1 MSESTEH
8 VTVVPAEL
16 YDEMMA
22 DDAPGEPVAALRE
35 AAERKE
41 TVLRQLS

>member
-16 YDEMMA
+16 YDEMMD
-22 DDAPGEPVAALRE
+22 DDAPSEPNARLQE
-35 AAERKE
+35 AAEQAEKLIDRK
-41 TVLRQLS
+41 